1 VPGFDWVIVALG
13 HGGIVSDIEVDTA
26 HFKGNFP
33 DSCSIQGAFVEGGS
47 DEQMAAQSLYW
58 PELLASQKL
67 SMDHIHYFTSEVQAL
82 GAITHVRLNIFPD
95 GGVSRLRIKGRIV
108 TQGTSS

>member
-1 VPGFDWVIVALG
+1 
-13 HGGIVSDIEVDTA
+13 
-26 HFKGNFP
+26 
-33 DSCSIQGAFVEGGS
+33 
-47 DEQMAAQSLYW
+47 MAAQSLYW

-67 SMDHIHYFTSEVQAL
+67 SMDHIHHFTSEVQAL